1 MDTSIIIIILT
12 IIGIVVGVALG
23 FWVSKTFT
31 EKMSAQQIQEANNEA
46 KRIVE
51 LAKEEGETKKKEK
64 ELAGSETLLKAK
76 SEAERTKAES
86 DKYALQQQRK
96 LEEAERQFKQ
106 KEGVLTQKLSTVKIQ
121 EEEIGK
127 AKEHLDKQLKITTD
141 KQEQL
146 DKAKEQIDKQKA
158 TLDEKINEAEK
169 IRAAVETDYL
179 KQLEKAA
186 AMTAEEAKQQLISQ
200 MLNKAEADAM
210 AYIKEVIDDAKLKAN
225 KEAKKIIIQ
234 TIQRTA
240 AEHTI
245 ENTVS
250 VFNLETDD
258 IKGQIIGREG
268 RNIRALEAATGVE
281 IIVDDTPEAIVIS
294 GFDPI
299 RREVA
304 RLSLQRLVTDGRI
317 HPARIE
323 EVVAK
328 TQKQLEQQIIEIGER
343 TVIDLNI
350 HGLHPDLIKAVGR
363 MRFRSS
369 YGQNLLQHSIETAKL
384 CAIMASEL
392 GLGQNNIKLAKR
404 AGLLHDI
411 G

>member
-1 MDTSIIIIILT
+1 VGRQIVTGDLVEGERIQELRIANELNVSRGSVREALLILERRHL
-12 IIGIVVGVALG
+12 IEIYPRRGAVV
-23 FWVSKTFT
+23 S
-31 EKMSAQQIQEANNEA
+31 EMSAQQIQEANNEA

-250 VFNLETDD
+250 VFNLESDD
-258 IKGQIIGREG
+258 VKGQIIGREG

-281 IIVDDTPEAIVIS
+281 IIVDDTPIGHQSRS
-294 GFDPI
+294 G
-299 RREVA
+299 RRTG
-304 RLSLQRLVTDGRI
+304 S
-317 HPARIE
+317 
-323 EVVAK
+323 
-328 TQKQLEQQIIEIGER
+328 
-343 TVIDLNI
+343 
-350 HGLHPDLIKAVGR
+350 
-363 MRFRSS
+363 RSGYADS
-369 YGQNLLQHSIETAKL
+369 SGS
-384 CAIMASEL
+384 
-392 GLGQNNIKLAKR
+392 G
-404 AGLLHDI
+404 
-411 G
+411 